1 MTYQTKYELTN
12 TTKDQFDITLYQI
25 KALKDFG
32 GVKTGDLGGWVASE
46 KNLSQE
52 GNCWVYG
59 NAGVYGDAGVHGNA
73 GVYGNAEVYGD
84 AKVSGNAVVYGNAE
98 VYGDAKVYGNA
109 KVFGNAG
116 VSGNAG
122 VYGNAEVYGNAK
134 VSGNAGVY
142 GNAKVYGNAEV
153 SGNAK
158 VYGNAEVKR
167 GKYIKTPTSITRSD
181 GYTFTLQQDLSI
193 VAGCRDFDQKGSEEH
208 WGDPKHHM
216 HKESWT
222 IVQALWAIQE
232 AKG

>member
-12 TTKDQFDITLYQI
+12 TTKDHFGITLYQI

-59 NAGVYGDAGVHGNA
+59 NANVYGNAEVHD
-73 GVYGNAEVYGD
+73 NAEVYGD
-84 AKVSGNAVVYGNAE
+84 ARVHGNAWVCGNAR
-98 VYGDAKVYGNA
+98 VHGGARVHGNAWVCGNA
-109 KVFGNAG
+109 KVHGN
-116 VSGNAG
+116 V
-122 VYGNAEVYGNAK
+122 
-134 VSGNAGVY
+134 
-142 GNAKVYGNAEV
+142 
-153 SGNAK
+153 
-158 VYGNAEVKR
+158 EVKR
-167 GKYIKTPTSITRSD
+167 GKYLKTPTSITRSD
-181 GYTFTLQQDLSI
+181 GYAFTLQQDLSI
-193 VAGCRDFDQKGSEEH
+193 VAGCRDFDKKRSEEY

-232 AKG
+232 TKG